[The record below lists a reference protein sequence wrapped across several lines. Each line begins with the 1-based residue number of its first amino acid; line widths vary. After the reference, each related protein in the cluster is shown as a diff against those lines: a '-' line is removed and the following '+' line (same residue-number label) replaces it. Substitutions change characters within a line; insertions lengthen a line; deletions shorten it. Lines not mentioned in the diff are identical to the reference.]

1 MYLRMILGW
10 KHVIQELEY
19 ELSSLDV
26 VCSRY
31 YARDF
36 I

>member
-1 MYLRMILGW
+1 MVLGW
-10 KHVIQELEY
+10 THVIQEY

-26 VCSRY
+26 VCPRY